1 MRKRCVLLL
10 VIVVCIGYFNVY
22 AQHYHIELN
31 AFTHTIN
38 TTLFHYA
45 GYETTLHEQ
54 IDKRTKHYFSG
65 HYDSYIEAE
74 QAHKIAF
81 KKGFINARII
91 DTKRVAFTA
100 TTVANNYHSYTN
112 NRLFIRA
119 VSLKNGKGKIAMEE
133 RKDLQ
138 NIVNILRAN
147 PYLKVRILHLEG
159 EGNILPAQ
167 KLQLMANFLLA
178 NGIAAYRIRITN
190 AHHDFVTAVQ
200 ALTATGQKEG
210 GNNKIVLTLINHKE
224 EIVKDVFEWW
234 SSRQFS
240 TMPIKEL
247 SLFFEMCKY
256 MKWS

>member
-1 MRKRCVLLL
+1 MS
-10 VIVVCIGYFNVY
+10 YFNVY

-65 HYDSYIEAE
+65 HYDSYTEAE
-74 QAHKIAF
+74 QAYKIAF
-81 KKGFINARII
+81 DKGFKNARII

-112 NRLFIRA
+112 NRLFVRTL
-119 VSLKNGKGKIAMEE
+119 SLKNGKGKIAVEE

-138 NIVNILRAN
+138 NIVNILQAY

-167 KLQLMANFLLA
+167 KLKLMANFLLA
-178 NGIAAYRIRITN
+178 NGVAAYRIRITN

-200 ALTATGQKEG
+200 ALTATVQKEG

-224 EIVKDVFEWW
+224 EIVQDVFDKRG
-234 SSRQFS
+234 SRHLFN
-240 TMPIKEL
+240 MPIKEL